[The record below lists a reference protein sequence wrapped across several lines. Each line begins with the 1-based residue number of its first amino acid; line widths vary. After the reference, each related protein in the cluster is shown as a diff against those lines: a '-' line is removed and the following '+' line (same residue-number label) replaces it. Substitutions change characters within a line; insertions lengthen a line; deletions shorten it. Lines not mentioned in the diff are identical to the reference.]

1 LPQLRDNNPNRRSM
15 VRASNRVSLSVDDG
29 TTMGAYVSRPSGD
42 GPHPGILVFQEALGV
57 NSQIR
62 NVADRYA
69 KLGFVAIA
77 PDLFHRIKPGYEAD
91 AIVMD
96 EIMPLV
102 RKLTSDGLIADAAAA
117 FRWLTSEGGVA
128 GNKVAAVGY
137 CMGGR
142 TVFLANASLPLAA
155 AISYYAGGI
164 VGDILARAS
173 SLHAPHLFFWGG
185 RDKGI
190 PPEQRHALTDVL
202 RKTGRKFV
210 DVEFS
215 DCNHAFFNEQAD
227 RYNATAAKQ
236 SWALGTE
243 FLQETLGVALSIS

>member
-1 LPQLRDNNPNRRSM
+1 MSVNAES
-15 VRASNRVSLSVDDG
+15 RVKLSVDDG
-29 TTMGAYVSRPSGD
+29 TDMSAYVSRPGGD

-69 KLGFVAIA
+69 KLGLVAIA

-102 RKLTSDGLIADAAAA
+102 RKLTPDGLIADAAAA
-117 FRWLTSEGGVA
+117 FGWLTSEGGVPSD
-128 GNKVAAVGY
+128 KVATVGY

-142 TVFLANASLPLAA
+142 TAFLANASLPLAA
-155 AISYYAGGI
+155 AISYYAGGV

-190 PPEQRHALTDVL
+190 PPDQHRALTDAL
-202 RKTGRKFV
+202 RAAGRKFV
-210 DVEFS
+210 SVEFS

-227 RYNATAAKQ
+227 RYNEAAAKQ
-236 SWALGTE
+236 SWAIGAVFLEENLG
-243 FLQETLGVALSIS
+243 LQLEHP